1 MVDALVSHPLPRNVR
16 ELEALLG
23 SAMDASTGDEVRLP
37 GSGPTSL
44 RPPDKQETKGA
55 KARKPSKAELVALLQ
70 QEGGSV
76 IRVAERLGLDRSAVY
91 RLMKSYGIKK

>member
-1 MVDALVSHPLPRNVR
+1 M
-16 ELEALLG
+16 
-23 SAMDASTGDEVRLP
+23 RLP

-55 KARKPSKAELVALLQ
+55 KARKPSKAERRRAAAA
-70 QEGGSV
+70 GRGSV